1 MTLFRNATRN
11 YVLIS
16 VLGSGLVL
24 SNAKEAQAQRSG
36 QVIGAGAAG
45 LAVGLIL
52 GGMAAQQG
60 QAAQRTQQ
68 PAPRA
73 RPTQTR
79 PSQASSTRGVSTAR
93 SSTQSRSEIEKIQE
107 ALNLLGYDTGSVDG
121 SMGRQTQRAIA
132 KFQADRN
139 FPQTSQLNVA
149 EQKVLFAEVD
159 AKRSKEA
166 GDIKPP
172 DTRSGDVKPEVAKA
186 DPKSDPR
193 MELAHWETV
202 RNSKVPGE
210 LEDYISRY
218 PYGEFTKLAVLR
230 LDQVKLE
237 LDASRPQ
244 APKAPPVAVTDGSAT
259 PLPAIDDAAFPK
271 AKQRRADAVAVI
283 IGNSQYSNEIP
294 KVDFGVRDAEA
305 MKLMAMKTLGIDS
318 QNIIFLK
325 DATRGAMDKVFGTDK
340 DHKGA
345 LWRLIDPDGRSDV
358 FVFYSGHGVPSITET
373 QENFLLPVDG
383 DPKHVS
389 FNGYP
394 LSQLYDN
401 LGKLKT
407 KSTTVFLDACFSGQ
421 SPDSSS
427 TSLIKN
433 ASPVFISKPTP
444 SDPTKVNVFAAAGE
458 RQLSSWDTTAGH
470 GIFTRYVMLG
480 LAGEADEDRNK
491 EVTAKE
497 LADYV
502 GRQVRRAARRT
513 HGREQEPKFDGNHDF
528 VISSF

>member
-1 MTLFRNATRN
+1 MTRFGNVKFNQLL
-11 YVLIS
+11 VSLI
-16 VLGSGLVL
+16 GSGLIV
-24 SNAKEAQAQRSG
+24 ATAEQAQAQRSG

-60 QAAQRTQQ
+60 QAAQRPQQ
-68 PAPRA
+68 SAPRA

-79 PSQASSTRGVSTAR
+79 PSQASGTRGVGSTG
-93 SSTQSRSEIEKIQE
+93 SSAQSRSEIEKIQE

-121 SMGRQTQRAIA
+121 SMGRQTQRAIG
-132 KFQADRN
+132 KFQADRG
-139 FPQTSQLNVA
+139 FPQTSQLSVA
-149 EQKVLFAEVD
+149 EQKVLFSEVD
-159 AKRSKEA
+159 SKRSKEA
-166 GDIKPP
+166 GDTKPP
-172 DTRSGDVKPEVAKA
+172 PTRSGELSPEVKPDQKA
-186 DPKSDPR
+186 DPR
-193 MELAHWETV
+193 LELAHWETV
-202 RNSKVPGE
+202 RNSKVQGE
-210 LEDYISRY
+210 LEDYIARY
-218 PYGEFTKLAVLR
+218 PNGEFTKLAVLR
-230 LDQVKLE
+230 LEQIKSSSDTS
-237 LDASRPQ
+237 APQ
-244 APKAPPVAVTDGSAT
+244 TARAPLVVVTDGSAA
-259 PLPAIDDAAFPK
+259 PLPAIDDAALPK
-271 AKQRRADAVAVI
+271 ARQRRADAVAVI
-283 IGNSQYSNEIP
+283 IGNSAYSNEIP

-305 MKLMAMKTLGIDS
+305 MKLLAMKTLGIDS

-325 DATRGAMDKVFGTDK
+325 DATRSAMDNVFGTDK
-340 DHKGA
+340 DYKRE
-345 LWRLIDPDGRSDV
+345 LWRRIDPDGGSDV

-389 FNGYP
+389 YNGYP
-394 LSQLYDN
+394 LSQLYKN
-401 LGKLKT
+401 LGELKT

-421 SPDSSS
+421 SPDSGS
-427 TSLIKN
+427 TSLIKH

-444 SDPTKVNVFAAAGE
+444 SDPSKVNVFAAAGE
-458 RQLSSWDTTAGH
+458 RQVSSWDTTAGH

-480 LAGEADEDRNK
+480 LSGEADADKNK

-502 GRQVRRAARRT
+502 GRQVRRQARRT